1 MASSLPGGCRSSRR
15 WCEAGRRRRRR
26 RRRRA
31 ANPVPARRR
40 RWLARW
46 QSTLGPAS
54 IFLIS
59 AFHRLRLDSRLFI
72 ANRLPFCL
80 SLIRLPFS
88 RLTAIGG
95 SKKKGLSDSV
105 TRRWG
110 SADRPSTRWRWA
122 TAARPGVRLCGRRPA
137 VPTPSGNLS
146 GSVRFHR
153 PKKKNQNP
161 IRPRSSRAK
170 RNPVTI
176 KAEKKS
182 A

>member
-95 SKKKGLSDSV
+95 SKKKRIVGLGYQKV
-105 TRRWG
+105 RQRW
-110 SADRPSTRWRWA
+110 
-122 TAARPGVRLCGRRPA
+122 PA
-137 VPTPSGNLS
+137 VDALKVGDSSQARCPALRTAPCRPNTIRKPVRF
-146 GSVRFHR
+146 GSVSST
-153 PKKKNQNP
+153 KKKNQTP
-161 IRPRSSRAK
+161 TRPRSSRAK
-170 RNPVTI
+170 RNPVAI